1 MFFSSEALEVAPKNP
16 VSASGSA
23 KENTEKNNDI
33 SWRLRPRRTA
43 IELFNSINAQNVP
56 LDSGGFKPYRYY

>member
-16 VSASGSA
+16 DSL
-23 KENTEKNNDI
+23 KENIQKNNDI
-33 SWRLRPRRTA
+33 SWRRRTRRTA

-56 LDSGGFKPYRYY
+56 LDSGGFKPHRHY

>member
-16 VSASGSA
+16 DSL
-23 KENTEKNNDI
+23 KENIQKNNDI
-33 SWRLRPRRTA
+33 SWRRRTRRTA